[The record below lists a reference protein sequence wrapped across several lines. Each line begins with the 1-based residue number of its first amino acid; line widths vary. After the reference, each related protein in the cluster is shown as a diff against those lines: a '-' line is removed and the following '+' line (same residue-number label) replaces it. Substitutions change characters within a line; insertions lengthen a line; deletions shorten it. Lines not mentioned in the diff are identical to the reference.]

1 MRDTAHVQTHE
12 SFLMFAA
19 SDAVYQTPLRYKIS
33 CIHIFHFN
41 ANEKSFNLIKVS
53 LNKYNYCWLLYCPL
67 FIELVSAGF
76 VGTHLDPDL
85 VVEHQLWGAKCQGEY
100 YHWLINKSAI
110 KLHISHSKKTSHA
123 GSQGTAL
130 GRSKLWNSES
140 RRELLISRWK
150 LQCQPQ
156 CTREVEESNMDI
168 TSEEKYPRSG
178 NHF

>member
-53 LNKYNYCWLLYCPL
+53 LNKYNYWWLLYCLL

-100 YHWLINKSAI
+100 YHWLISKSAI
-110 KLHISHSKKTSHA
+110 KLHISHSKKNPRTP
-123 GSQGTAL
+123 TARAQPWAAQSCEILSL
-130 GRSKLWNSES
+130 GGNYSLVAES
-140 RRELLISRWK
+140 SSVSPSVREK
-150 LQCQPQ
+150 
-156 CTREVEESNMDI
+156 
-168 TSEEKYPRSG
+168 
-178 NHF
+178 